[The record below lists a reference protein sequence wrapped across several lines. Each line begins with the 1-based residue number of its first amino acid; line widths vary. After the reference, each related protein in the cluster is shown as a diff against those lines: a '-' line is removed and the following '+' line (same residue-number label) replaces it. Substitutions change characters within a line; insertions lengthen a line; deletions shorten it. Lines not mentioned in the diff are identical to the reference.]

1 VRIGFF
7 TDTYTPQINGVV
19 SSIRLF
25 AEALER
31 QGHSVFIFGPTPRQT
46 TDGPNVVRMPSV
58 PYAFQPE
65 MRLASVYSVRAHRHA
80 HVADLDIVH
89 SHSPFAI
96 GLFGLAVARRYGV
109 PYVHTYHTLYS
120 DYLHYLW
127 ETDLTRAATKRLSRE
142 FCDKCDV
149 LIAPS
154 TKLRHAF
161 VEWGVRKPAVVTLP
175 TGVET
180 WRFAARDTAHVA
192 AFRLRHRIPAEDRVL
207 AFVGR
212 LGKEKNVDLLVQAM
226 KFIRRP
232 HTRLLIVGDGPHRAE
247 LERRIDAAGV
257 RDRVTLTGYID
268 PAEVPVVYQASDA
281 MFFASTTETQGLV
294 IAEAM
299 AAGLPVVAVD
309 DPAIADAVQDGV
321 NGFLVPQSAVALAEA
336 AERLLADEL
345 MHRRMSDASLRLAA
359 SLDIDRQTER
369 LVAVYELALAGR
381 EPSERPIAGHGRS
394 RRMPLGHIAALWERG
409 GAIAQRARR

>member
-31 QGHSVFIFGPTPRQT
+31 QGHVVFIFAPTPRLDA
-46 TDGPNVVRMPSV
+46 DGPRVVRMPSV

-96 GLFGLAVARRYGV
+96 GLFGLAVARYYGV
-109 PYVHTYHTLYS
+109 PYVHTYHTMYS

-149 LIAPS
+149 VIAPS
-154 TKLRHAF
+154 TKLRRAF
-161 VEWGVRKPAVVTLP
+161 VEWGVRRPLAVTLP

-180 WRFAARDTAHVA
+180 WRFAARDAGKVA
-192 AFRLRHRIPAEDRVL
+192 AFQREHAIPDGDRVL
-207 AFVGR
+207 VFVGR
-212 LGKEKNVDLLVQAM
+212 LGKEKNVELLVESMRKVVDPRA
-226 KFIRRP
+226 
-232 HTRLLIVGDGPHRAE
+232 RLLIVGDGPYRPE
-247 LERRIDAAGV
+247 LERLIDAAGI
-257 RDRVTLTGYID
+257 RDRVTLTGYMD
-268 PAEVPVVYQASDA
+268 PADVPVAYHAADA
-281 MFFASTTETQGLV
+281 LFFASTTETQGLV

-299 AAGLPVVAVD
+299 AAGLPVVAVRD
-309 DPAIADAVQDGV
+309 AAVADAVEDGI
-321 NGFLVPQSAVALAEA
+321 NGLLVAESADALARGA
-336 AERLLADEL
+336 DAVLADAVLRE
-345 MHRRMSDASLRLAA
+345 RMSAASFRLAS

-369 LVAVYELALAGR
+369 LVDIYQTTLAQTPADRERRLPLAQ
-381 EPSERPIAGHGRS
+381 
-394 RRMPLGHIAALWERG
+394 LAALLERG
-409 GAIAQRARR
+409 GAIAQRTMLRR